1 MSYAGIKG
9 RVAVVTAG
17 GAGIGRA
24 IVDLWAAEGGHV
36 AVIDKE
42 TAAAQEAAS
51 AARKCGVKAMAITL
65 DVTDVEA
72 IRKMV
77 PAVVAE
83 LGGIDALFNVAGT
96 NLFKDVEESEE
107 EDWTLILDTNVKSV
121 ARCSK
126 YIIPEMRRRGGGA
139 IINVASIMGVLAGP
153 KDAAYSTSKGAVIQL
168 TRSMGADFAKDNIRT
183 NAICPGFTLT
193 PRARGYLKALPDEQK
208 KLGDLSPMKRMAE
221 PEEMA
226 HPAVFLASDG
236 ASYING
242 TTLVVDGGITASNS
256 GFPVPGGKPK

>member
-1 MSYAGIKG
+1 MGYIGVKG
-9 RVAVVTAG
+9 KIAVVTAG

-24 IVDLWAAEGGHV
+24 IVDLWAEQGGHV
-36 AVIDKE
+36 AIIDKE
-42 TAAAQEAAS
+42 LTAAQDAAS
-51 AARKCGVKAMAITL
+51 AARKFGVRAVACVL
-65 DVTDVEA
+65 DVTDVLA
-72 IRKMV
+72 IPAMV
-77 PAVVAE
+77 NEVVSE

-107 EDWTLILDTNVKSV
+107 EDWTLILDTNLKSV

-139 IINVASIMGVLAGP
+139 IVNIASVMGILASP
-153 KDAAYSTSKGAVIQL
+153 RDAAYSTSKAAVIQL
-168 TRSMGADFAKDNIRT
+168 TRSMGADCAKDNIRT

-193 PRARGYLKALPDEQK
+193 PRARGYLAALPDEHK

-226 HPAVFLASDG
+226 HPAVFLASGG

-242 TTLVVDGGITASNS
+242 TTLVVDGGMTATNL
-256 GFPVPGGKPK
+256 GFPVPGRTPK

>member
-1 MSYAGIKG
+1 MSYPGIENK
-9 RVAVVTAG
+9 VAVVTAG

-24 IVDLWAAEGGHV
+24 IVDLWVAEGGQV
-36 AVIDKE
+36 AVIDIDP
-42 TAAAQEAAS
+42 AAAEVAAK
-51 AARKCGVKAMAITL
+51 AARDRGAKAIAIGL
-65 DVTDVEA
+65 NVTDLDA
-72 IRKMV
+72 IKAMV

-107 EDWTLILDTNVKSV
+107 ADWDLIMETNVRSV
-121 ARCSK
+121 SRCSK
-126 YIIPEMRRRGGGA
+126 YVIPEIRKRGGGA
-139 IINVASIMGVLAGP
+139 IINVASIMGVIASP
-153 KDAAYSTSKGAVIQL
+153 RDAAYSASKGAVIQL

-193 PRARGYLKALPDEQK
+193 PRAKGYLERMPDEMK
-208 KLGDLSPMKRMAE
+208 KLGDLSPMQRMAE

-226 HPAVFLASDG
+226 HPAVFLASAG

-242 TTLVVDGGITASNS
+242 TTLVVDGGITATNT
-256 GFPVPGGKPK
+256 GFPVPG